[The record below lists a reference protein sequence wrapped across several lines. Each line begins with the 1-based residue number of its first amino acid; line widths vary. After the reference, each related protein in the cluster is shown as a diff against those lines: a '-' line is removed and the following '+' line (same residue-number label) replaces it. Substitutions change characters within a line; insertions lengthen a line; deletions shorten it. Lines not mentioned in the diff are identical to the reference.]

1 MKHYIIVK
9 FTPEVQDK
17 PALIARVR
25 SLYAA
30 ASEIPG
36 VAGAEVIPCC
46 IDRPNR
52 FDLMIIVHMD
62 KAALPTWDDSRLHHD
77 WKEQFGQ
84 YVEKK
89 TIFDAED

>member
-9 FTPEVQDK
+9 YTQDVTDKQAMLAKVQ
-17 PALIARVR
+17 A
-25 SLYAA
+25 LYAA
-30 ASEIPG
+30 AGEIPG
-36 VAGAEVIPCC
+36 VTGADVIPCC

-62 KAALPTWDDSRLHHD
+62 KAALPSWDESRLHHE
-77 WKEQFGQ
+77 WKERFGQ